1 MLCCARQV
9 LAWGNSVG
17 DLVAD
22 ISVARAGSPDM
33 AVTAVFAVRPQPRP
47 IRRRSMMA
55 SDGVAAQ
62 GPLFNMLVGLGVAFF
77 VQCSATGKPVV
88 VGPHTGVEKSTW
100 NALHV
105 SFIGLSAILCAT
117 CVAGGLSKFR
127 LHRWWIFAL
136 LGYYGVYMIVEAV
149 IALLAE

>member
-1 MLCCARQV
+1 M
-9 LAWGNSVG
+9 
-17 DLVAD
+17 
-22 ISVARAGSPDM
+22 
-33 AVTAVFAVRPQPRP
+33 
-47 IRRRSMMA
+47 MMA
-55 SDGVAAQ
+55 SDGVATQ

-77 VQCSATGKPVV
+77 VQCSATGKPVP
-88 VGPHTGVEKSTW
+88 VGPHTGVETSTW